1 MEERPLFI
9 DPDTI
14 EFARIDSVPNGEM
27 VEALVNWAEAQL
39 PKTPEEAA
47 RRNKD
52 EVSYNKF
59 IEMRAAFDTD
69 PDAESDYGKALQFY
83 TDLRRARR
91 IKTVKAC
98 QSRELWFELI
108 ECTESWHDEHDRLQ
122 KIPNLEH
129 RVIARVPDEVLAS
142 CKFAKGVHVKDLQ
155 HALGMALVQFGGW
168 SPSNLKK

>member
-1 MEERPLFI
+1 MTDRPLFI

-27 VEALVNWAEAQL
+27 VAALANWAEMQL

-47 RRNKD
+47 QRNKD
-52 EVSYNKF
+52 AMLERQF
-59 IEMRAAFDTD
+59 IEMREAFNSD
-69 PDAESDYGKALQFY
+69 PDAESDYGKALKFY

-91 IKTVKAC
+91 IKTVNAC
-98 QSRELWFELI
+98 KSRELWFELI

-122 KIPNLEH
+122 KIPNLQH

-142 CKFAKGVHVKDLQ
+142 CKFAAGVHVKDLQ